1 MAKRLRDVAD
11 ITRMKVCGDGRRSS
25 VENGRTPG
33 ALENVQPFTALGCQC
48 ISRTSP
54 GLIVTCVAATV
65 FDTRKLVLSAI
76 RTVPL
81 LVSREGGPPR
91 GEPRPILADAN
102 SAGRRSTTDFCCGTY
117 TAASDTATTL
127 DVTPSHLGRIRSA
140 KIRHHHVTAQ
150 QVPSIRCDSATGAHR
165 SGVIQR
171 NRCSST
177 RRDSATARQV
187 LIDPA

>member
-33 ALENVQPFTALGCQC
+33 ALENAQPFTALGCQC

-81 LVSREGGPPR
+81 LVSRLDRRQR
-91 GEPRPILADAN
+91 GYDVHDPADHT
-102 SAGRRSTTDFCCGTY
+102 SIIDP
-117 TAASDTATTL
+117 
-127 DVTPSHLGRIRSA
+127 VRSA
-140 KIRHHHVTAQ
+140 
-150 QVPSIRCDSATGAHR
+150 SAALFALEPLVEYR
-165 SGVIQR
+165 
-171 NRCSST
+171 
-177 RRDSATARQV
+177 
-187 LIDPA
+187 P